1 MIRRHAN
8 VFGIMNGKLINLVSD
23 LAFVANG
30 VIEDR
35 KKRLIAGAVFPMRLR
50 LLSFHTSPSLPRL

>member
-1 MIRRHAN
+1 
-8 VFGIMNGKLINLVSD
+8 MNGKLRINLVSD

-30 VIEDR
+30 MIEDR
-35 KKRLIAGAVFPMRLR
+35 KKRLIAGAVFQCALR